1 MNAKVSVK
9 VDWLVHQAKMG
20 ELKLSELSGQLRL
33 RQLGWSNKVEPSMGC
48 TRLSSVWKTKLIALL
63 C

>member
-20 ELKLSELSGQLRL
+20 ELKLSELSGQLR
-33 RQLGWSNKVEPSMGC
+33 QLGWSNKVEPSMGC
-48 TRLSSVWKTKLIALL
+48 TCLSSVWKTKPIALL